1 MNNKDHLVGR
11 LTRLGWDCINVLT
24 LPKSFTCSE
33 VDNNVNEEDG
43 VGDAV
48 EHDPAHREV
57 IVEEGDGDRQ
67 DDQVRHQ
74 Q

>member
-1 MNNKDHLVGR
+1 MSILLKYYLVE
-11 LTRLGWDCINVLT
+11 LFDWKCWQSYNCA
-24 LPKSFTCSE
+24 CSE
-33 VDNNVNEEDG
+33 VDNNVDEEDG

-48 EHDPAHREV
+48 EHDPAHGEV

>member
-1 MNNKDHLVGR
+1 MSYGPDITK
-11 LTRLGWDCINVLT
+11 T
-24 LPKSFTCSE
+24 LDLIENGGKGQSACSE
-33 VDNNVNEEDG
+33 VDNNVDEEDG

-48 EHDPAHREV
+48 EHDPAHGEV